1 MKKIYLSILL
11 LIYINMVQAQQIKT
25 IQLYP
30 SGKVPYQLENN
41 VGDVSEYE
49 NQIITRK
56 KTIQSPHIEIYYP
69 AGEKNGEKSAVL
81 ICPGGGYGYLSH
93 LKEGVKVAELLNNVG
108 IIGIIMNSRLPDE
121 RLMTDKH
128 KVPLTDVHMAMTYL
142 RKNAAEL
149 GIKKDKIGVMGF
161 SAGGH
166 LASSAAVQYDT
177 EDLRPDLSLLIYP
190 VITMDTLFTHKGS
203 RQNLLGKKPS
213 EDLVQLYSSEKQIT
227 TKAPPTFIVHS
238 TDDAAVPVKNS
249 LVYIDALIKNGVKNC
264 SFHIFPTGGHGY
276 GLAQDK
282 KDALKSW
289 PDLMIAWLKD
299 RGW

>member
-1 MKKIYLSILL
+1 MRNICLTLILF
-11 LIYINMVQAQQIKT
+11 IHFVMNAQQFKT
-25 IQLYP
+25 IELYP
-30 SGKVPYQLENN
+30 SGKIPYKVENN
-41 VGDVSEYE
+41 IGDVNEYE

-56 KTIQSPHIEIYYP
+56 KTVQSPSIEICYP
-69 AGEKNGEKSAVL
+69 KVENNTEKSAVL

-93 LKEGVKVAELLNNVG
+93 LKEGVRVAELLAGAG
-108 IIGIIMNSRLPDE
+108 IIGIIMNSRLPDD
-121 RLMTDKH
+121 RVMTDKH
-128 KVPLTDVHMAMTYL
+128 KVPLSDVHTAMTYL
-142 RKNAAEL
+142 RNHAKEL
-149 GIKKDKIGVMGF
+149 GIKKDKIAVMGF

-166 LASSAAVQYDT
+166 LAASAAVQYDK
-177 EDLRPDLSLLIYP
+177 EELRPDLSILIYP
-190 VITMDTLFTHKGS
+190 VITMDTTFTHKGS

-213 EDLVQLYSSEKQIT
+213 EELVHLYSNEKQIT
-227 TKAPPTFIVHS
+227 LKTPPTFIVHS

-249 LVYIDALIKNGVKNC
+249 LVYIDGLIKNGVKNC

-289 PDLMIAWLKD
+289 PDLMMAWLKD